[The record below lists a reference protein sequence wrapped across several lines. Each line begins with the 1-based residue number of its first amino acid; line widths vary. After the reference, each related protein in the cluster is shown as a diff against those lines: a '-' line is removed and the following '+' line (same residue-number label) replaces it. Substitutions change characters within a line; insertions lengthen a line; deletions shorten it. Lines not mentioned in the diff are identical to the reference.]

1 MSGAESAG
9 RRANLGRGLSSLL
22 GDSGSADRTA
32 SVAGTRLV
40 PIGQIRANP
49 DQPRRYFNPDA
60 LAELS
65 ASISAQGI
73 LQPILVRPDPAAEGD
88 FQIIAGE
95 RRWRAAQQAGVH
107 DVPVVVRQFDDTAV
121 LEIALIENIQRADL
135 DAIEEA
141 AGYQRLIQDFGR
153 SQDEIAKAVGKSR
166 SHIANLMRLLTLPPA
181 VQAMVIDGRLSAG
194 HARALINA
202 SDPVA
207 LAERVMSGG
216 LNVRQTEALVRDAGA
231 GKVDGPGAGA
241 GTAAKIAAAVK
252 DADTRAL
259 EAAVAARLG
268 LATEISYGADTGRG
282 VISFKFQS
290 LEELDALLD
299 KLGAG
304 TGS

>member
-1 MSGAESAG
+1 MSGAESVG

-22 GDSGSADRTA
+22 GDSGSADRSA

-65 ASISAQGI
+65 ASIAAKGI
-73 LQPILVRPDPAAEGD
+73 LQPILVRPDPAADGD

-141 AGYQRLIQDFGR
+141 AGYRRLIQDFGR

-166 SHIANLMRLLTLPPA
+166 SHIANLMRLLTLPLA

-207 LAERVMSGG
+207 LAKRVMSGG
-216 LNVRQTEALVRDAGA
+216 LNVRQTEALVRDAST
-231 GKVDGPGAGA
+231 GKVDGLGAGA
-241 GTAAKIAAAVK
+241 DTAAKIAAAVK

-282 VISFKFQS
+282 VISFKFKS

>member
-1 MSGAESAG
+1 MSGIESAG
-9 RRANLGRGLSSLL
+9 RRTNLGRGLSSLL
-22 GDSGSADRTA
+22 GDSGSANRPA
-32 SVAGTRLV
+32 SVAGTRLM
-40 PIGQIRANP
+40 PISQIRANP
-49 DQPRRYFNPDA
+49 DQPRRHFNPDA

-65 ASISAQGI
+65 ASIAVKGI
-73 LQPILVRPDPAAEGD
+73 LQPILVRPDPAAESH

-121 LEIALIENIQRADL
+121 LEIALIENVQRADL

-141 AGYQRLIQDFGR
+141 AGYRRLIQDFGR

-207 LAERVMSGG
+207 SAERVMAAG
-216 LNVRQTEALVRDAGA
+216 LNVRQTEALVRDDGA
-231 GKVDGPGAGA
+231 GEVDGPGPGA
-241 GTAAKIAAAVK
+241 GMPAKIAAAVK

-268 LATEISYGADTGRG
+268 LATEISYVADTGKG

-290 LEELDALLD
+290 LEELDVLLE
-299 KLGAG
+299 KLGAE
-304 TGS
+304 TGL

>member
-9 RRANLGRGLSSLL
+9 RRAKLGRGLSSLL
-22 GDSGSADRTA
+22 GDSGSADRTT

-65 ASISAQGI
+65 ASIAAKGI

-268 LATEISYGADTGRG
+268 LATAISYGADTGRG

-290 LEELDALLD
+290 LEELDALLE

>member
-1 MSGAESAG
+1 MSGAESVG

-22 GDSGSADRTA
+22 GDGGSADRPA

-40 PIGQIRANP
+40 PIGQIQPNP
-49 DQPRRYFNPDA
+49 DQPRRYFNTDA

-65 ASISAQGI
+65 ASIAAKGI

>member
-22 GDSGSADRTA
+22 GESGSADRSA

-65 ASISAQGI
+65 ASIAAKGI

-216 LNVRQTEALVRDAGA
+216 LNVRQTEALVRDVGA

-304 TGS
+304 TGP

>member
-22 GDSGSADRTA
+22 GDSGSADRPA

-65 ASISAQGI
+65 ASIAAKGI

-166 SHIANLMRLLTLPPA
+166 SHIANLMGLLTLPPA

-202 SDPVA
+202 KPRLWSVMPA
-207 LAERVMSGG
+207 PGRLTGPARRPKSPPRSRTPIPGRWKRRLPRGSAWRPRSAMARTRV
-216 LNVRQTEALVRDAGA
+216 EA
-231 GKVDGPGAGA
+231 
-241 GTAAKIAAAVK
+241 
-252 DADTRAL
+252 
-259 EAAVAARLG
+259 
-268 LATEISYGADTGRG
+268 
-282 VISFKFQS
+282 
-290 LEELDALLD
+290 
-299 KLGAG
+299 
-304 TGS
+304 

>member
-22 GDSGSADRTA
+22 GDSGSADRPA

-65 ASISAQGI
+65 ASIAAKGV

-194 HARALINA
+194 HARALING

>member
-1 MSGAESAG
+1 MSGGENAG

-22 GDSGSADRTA
+22 GDDGRAERPAAAT
-32 SVAGTRLV
+32 GTRMV
-40 PIGQIRANP
+40 PITQIHPNP
-49 DQPRRYFNPDA
+49 DQPRQHFSPAA
-60 LAELS
+60 LADLT
-65 ASISAQGI
+65 ASIAAKGI
-73 LQPILVRPDPAAEGD
+73 LQPILVRPDPAVEGA

-141 AGYQRLIQDFGR
+141 AGYQRLIQEFGR
-153 SQDEIAKAVGKSR
+153 TQDEIARAIGKSR
-166 SHIANLMRLLTLPPA
+166 SHIANLMRLLTLPSV
-181 VQAMVIDGRLSAG
+181 VQAMVVDGRLSAG

-207 LAERVMSGG
+207 LAERVVAAG
-216 LNVRQTEALVRDAGA
+216 LNVRQTEALARDGGDGGGA
-231 GKVDGPGAGA
+231 ARASTP
-241 GTAAKIAAAVK
+241 AKIAAAVK

-290 LEELDALLD
+290 LNELDALLE

-304 TGS
+304 TNG

>member
-22 GDSGSADRTA
+22 GESGSADRSA

-65 ASISAQGI
+65 ASIAAKGV

-231 GKVDGPGAGA
+231 GKVDGPDAGA

>member
-1 MSGAESAG
+1 MSGAESVG

-22 GDSGSADRTA
+22 GDSGSADRSA

-65 ASISAQGI
+65 ASIAAKGI
-73 LQPILVRPDPAAEGD
+73 LQPILVRPDPAADGD

-141 AGYQRLIQDFGR
+141 AGYRRLIQDFGR

-166 SHIANLMRLLTLPPA
+166 SHIANLMRLLTLPLA

-216 LNVRQTEALVRDAGA
+216 LNVRQTEALVRDAST
-231 GKVDGPGAGA
+231 GKVDGLGAGA
-241 GTAAKIAAAVK
+241 DTAAKIAAAVK

-290 LEELDALLD
+290 LEELDALLE

>member
-22 GDSGSADRTA
+22 GDSGSADRPA
-32 SVAGTRLV
+32 SAAGTRLV

-65 ASISAQGI
+65 ASIAAKGI

>member
-22 GDSGSADRTA
+22 GDSGSADRSA

-65 ASISAQGI
+65 ASIAAKGI
-73 LQPILVRPDPAAEGD
+73 LQPILVRPDPAADGD

-141 AGYQRLIQDFGR
+141 AGYRRLIQDFGR

-207 LAERVMSGG
+207 LAKRVMSGG

-231 GKVDGPGAGA
+231 GKADGPGA
-241 GTAAKIAAAVK
+241 AAKIAAAVK

-268 LATEISYGADTGRG
+268 LGIEISYGADTGRG
-282 VISFKFQS
+282 VISFKFKS

>member
-1 MSGAESAG
+1 MSGADSPG

-22 GDSGSADRTA
+22 GDSGSADRPA

-65 ASISAQGI
+65 ASIAAKGI

-107 DVPVVVRQFDDTAV
+107 DVPVVVRQLDDTAV

-231 GKVDGPGAGA
+231 GKVNGPGAGA
-241 GTAAKIAAAVK
+241 GTAAKIVAAVK

-304 TGS
+304 TGP

>member
-22 GDSGSADRTA
+22 GDSGSGDRSA

-40 PIGQIRANP
+40 PIGQMRANP

-65 ASISAQGI
+65 ASIAAKGI

-166 SHIANLMRLLTLPPA
+166 SHIANLVRLLTLPPA

-241 GTAAKIAAAVK
+241 GTAARIAAAVK

-290 LEELDALLD
+290 IEELDALLD

>member
-1 MSGAESAG
+1 MSGAEIAG

-22 GDSGSADRTA
+22 GDSGSADRPA

-40 PIGQIRANP
+40 PIGKIRANP
-49 DQPRRYFNPDA
+49 DQPRRYFSPDA

-65 ASISAQGI
+65 ASISAKGI
-73 LQPILVRPDPAAEGD
+73 LQPILVRPDPGAEGD

-107 DVPVVVRQFDDTAV
+107 DVPVVVRQFDDTSV

-153 SQDEIAKAVGKSR
+153 SQGEIAKAVGKSR
-166 SHIANLMRLLTLPPA
+166 SHISNLMRLLTLPLA
-181 VQAMVIDGRLSAG
+181 VQTMVIDGRLSAG

-202 SDPVA
+202 GDPVA

-231 GKVDGPGAGA
+231 GKFDGPGAGA
-241 GTAAKIAAAVK
+241 GTAAKNAAAVK

-259 EAAVAARLG
+259 EAAVAAQLG

-282 VISFKFQS
+282 RITLKFQS
-290 LEELDALLD
+290 LEELDALLE

-304 TGS
+304 TVS

>member
-49 DQPRRYFNPDA
+49 DQPRRYFNSDA

-194 HARALINA
+194 HARALINV

-231 GKVDGPGAGA
+231 GKVDEPGAGA
-241 GTAAKIAAAVK
+241 GTAAKIAVAVK

-259 EAAVAARLG
+259 EAAVAAQLG

>member
-22 GDSGSADRTA
+22 GDSGSADRPA

-40 PIGQIRANP
+40 PIGQISANP

-65 ASISAQGI
+65 ASIAAKGI

-231 GKVDGPGAGA
+231 GKVDGPDAGA

-290 LEELDALLD
+290 REELDALLD